1 MNATSS
7 VDSLGDR
14 FTVMTRSKLFL
25 FTKPNTSVIPFL
37 INGRMTPERGFQVY
51 YSTTDETIL
60 QEWHDRLCQEVRW
73 GNYRGM
79 AELVRANQSPITDM
93 RLAQYVTGFKY

>member
-14 FTVMTRSKLFL
+14 FTVTTKTKLFF
-25 FTKPNTSVIPFL
+25 FTKPHTSVIPFL

-51 YSTTDETIL
+51 YSTTDDDIL
-60 QEWHDRLCQEVRW
+60 QEWHDRLCQEVEF
-73 GNYRGM
+73 GGYRNM
-79 AELVRANQSPITDM
+79 AELVRVNQPPIADM
-93 RLAQYVTGFKY
+93 RLVQYITGFKH